1 MLYVAYGSNTN
12 LEQME
17 FRCPNSTLIGN
28 GKIKGWKLVF
38 NIHADIVKGKKTD
51 EVPVVIWD
59 IHYKDWESLD
69 IYEGYPE
76 YYIRKKIKVQ
86 KDSGKEISAIVYVM
100 TKDRKGFSPPM
111 ERYFNVCEAGYIE
124 NGLDTKYLY
133 DALRDSWENE
143 TFYNQYNPKP

>member
-69 IYEGYPE
+69 IYEGYPK
-76 YYIRKKIKVQ
+76 YYIRKK
-86 KDSGKEISAIVYVM
+86 
-100 TKDRKGFSPPM
+100 
-111 ERYFNVCEAGYIE
+111 RYN
-124 NGLDTKYLY
+124 
-133 DALRDSWENE
+133 
-143 TFYNQYNPKP
+143 